1 VPQTGTPF
9 LWNPL
14 AYFTTVQQD
23 KQTGNIQK
31 LRSFFAEAQ
40 SGHLPRV
47 AWINPSAAHSEHP
60 AALVSTGQTYV
71 TGLINAIMKSP
82 NWKST
87 AIFLAWDDWGGFYD
101 HVKPPRV
108 DQNGYGFRVPALVIS
123 PYARKGYVD
132 HQTLSF
138 DAYLK
143 FIEDD
148 FLNGRRL
155 DPKTDG
161 RPDPRIEVRENA
173 AQLGNLISDFDF
185 TQQPRPPLVLPTH
198 PKTDLVAPPAA
209 PRA

>member
-14 AYFTTVQQD
+14 ASFTTVQQD

-31 LRSFFAEAQ
+31 LRSFFADAQ
-40 SGHLPRV
+40 SGHLPQV
-47 AWINPSAAHSEHP
+47 AWITPSAANSEHP
-60 AALVSTGQTYV
+60 AALLSTGQTYV

-82 NWKST
+82 TWTST

-101 HVKPPRV
+101 HVVPPKV

-138 DAYLK
+138 DAYLT

-148 FLNGRRL
+148 FLGGQRL
-155 DPKTDG
+155 DPTTDG
-161 RPDPRIEVRENA
+161 RPDARPRVRENVRA
-173 AQLGNLISDFDF
+173 LGNLLSDFDF
-185 TQQPRPPLVLPTH
+185 SQKPRSPLVLPTH
-198 PKTDLVAPPAA
+198 PHTDLVEP
-209 PRA
+209 